1 MDKQIIFTQI
11 NKAELL
17 EVESQPLGAD
27 QVRVKT
33 IFSTI
38 SNGTEKA
45 NITGNPTI
53 GIGVKPGSSV
63 VFPRVAG
70 YSTSGIVVEKGEA
83 VNSLEIGDR
92 VAMYWT
98 KHRSYNVVDEKNVV
112 KIESDNVSLEEAA
125 LAHIAT
131 FPLAAIRKTRLEIG
145 ESAMVMGLGTLGL
158 LAIGLLRVAGAVP
171 VIAVDP
177 VLERREKA
185 LKFGADY
192 AFDPFD
198 PDFEKKVKEVTNGGV
213 NVAIEVTGQGAG
225 LNEALDCMAKF
236 GRISL
241 LGCTRNSDFTVDY
254 YRKVHGPGITIIGAH
269 TLARPQNDSYPGFF
283 TTYDD
288 METVLNLCSMGRLD
302 LKSLIEETHSPLKC
316 QEVYTR
322 LINDKNFPTV
332 AQFDWS
338 EVHNK

>member
-1 MDKQIIFTQI
+1 MDKQIIFVEK

-17 EVESQPLGAD
+17 DVESQPLGAN

-33 IFSTI
+33 LFSTI

-45 NITGNPTI
+45 NITGDPTI
-53 GIGVKPGSSV
+53 NIASKSTDPVI
-63 VFPRVAG
+63 FPRISG
-70 YSTSGIVVEKGEA
+70 YSTSGVVVEKGEN
-83 VNSLEIGDR
+83 VKSLEIGDK

-98 KHRSYNVVDEKNVV
+98 LHRSYNVVDEKKAI
-112 KIESDNVSLEEAA
+112 KINEGVTLAEAA
-125 LAHIAT
+125 ITHIAT

-158 LAIGLLRVAGAVP
+158 LAVGLLRAAGSVP

-177 VLERREKA
+177 VEERREKA

-192 AFDPFD
+192 VFDPFD
-198 PDFEKKVKEVTNGGV
+198 ADFADKVKNVTNGGV

-241 LGCTRNSDFTVDY
+241 LGCTRNNDFTVDY
-254 YRKVHGPGITIIGAH
+254 YRKIHGPGITLIGAH

-283 TTYDD
+283 TTADD
-288 METVLNLCSMGRLD
+288 MKTILNLCSMGRLD
-302 LKSLIEETHSPLKC
+302 LKSLVEETHSPFEC
-316 QEVYTR
+316 DEVYTR
-322 LINDKNFPTV
+322 LVKDKNFPTLV
-332 AQFDWS
+332 QFDWS
-338 EVHNK
+338 EVHKQ